1 MVRRK
6 KRHHFSRR
14 LSAAWQDHVLVS
26 NYNQETQTTAQ
37 VRVGYL
43 IEEGMWAG
51 SLGRSQLRGAWDTEG
66 SVLSSRLLA
75 KNLRTRYVRPVDE
88 FRHRAG
94 KLPACQHSWRTTLCS
109 SAPLPPGP
117 SPCHFLISPPNG
129 SSTMSGGQT
138 EVTSGFCCVT
148 TDGECPGTVERPRC
162 PRPRHGLQHRFTN

>member
-14 LSAAWQDHVLVS
+14 LSAAWQDHALVS

-37 VRVGYL
+37 VRVVYL

-88 FRHRAG
+88 VNLLVSRTWAG
-94 KLPACQHSWRTTLCS
+94 TVQASFLPVSTHGGQR
-109 SAPLPPGP
+109 SAAQPHFHQGLPP
-117 SPCHFLISPPNG
+117 
-129 SSTMSGGQT
+129 
-138 EVTSGFCCVT
+138 VTF
-148 TDGECPGTVERPRC
+148 
-162 PRPRHGLQHRFTN
+162 